1 MPIVRL
7 SKGELRDEVRI
18 PVYDTVDIQASEAP
32 EAERSF
38 FTDVQNKPLSLT
50 NLKQNSILPTAQ
62 SFRIQ
67 GLALDAQNM
76 YAENNKALPLIM
88 EHSSIV
94 LTVGE
99 KQYWRGPARFCAGRL
114 WQHTALNSATAQD
127 VHLQQYGAAA
137 VQSVILAGHHVIDVN
152 PLENFR
158 IDWVTQGMS
167 TPEIAAAT
175 PAEDTKLRF
184 LFSLKGLF
192 RRPVQ

>member
-7 SKGELRDEVRI
+7 SEGELRDEVRF
-18 PVYDTVDIQASEAP
+18 PTYDTVDIEAGESP
-32 EAERSF
+32 IGERSF
-38 FTDVQNKPLSLT
+38 FTNVQGKPLSQT

-67 GLALDAQNM
+67 GLALDAQNV
-76 YAENNKALPLIM
+76 YAANAQALPLIM

-99 KQYWRGPARFCAGRL
+99 KEYWRGPARFCAGRI
-114 WQHTALNSATAQD
+114 WQHTALNDAALD
-127 VHLQQYGAAA
+127 VHLQQYGSSA

-158 IDWVTQGMS
+158 IDWTTEGMAA
-167 TPEIAAAT
+167 PEIAAAT
-175 PAEDTKLRF
+175 PAADTKLRF